1 MLHRNGSLTAPLQGR
16 VRAGVWEWQRGN
28 AHNLIFSGAHPD
40 NSRPD
45 ITEAHAMQSFAQTLV
60 QPGQQSETEGHWL
73 VEEQSTSTRENA
85 LCSLAQVVQRGW
97 SSVLLVTS
105 PLHQLRSLLV
115 FRRVLRQL
123 NATHVKVVGGLN
135 LGQITFGLQ
144 GAPLEGQEGLLLAQS
159 LAQDLDLASGAY
171 KSSAKGM
178 AAHTHLKARNVL
190 HYQGEGSRFQPAHY
204 LALDP
209 VNKAVVWGVRGT
221 KGFADLFA
229 DLAGSAHA
237 ASPGR
242 SHHVHYGMHHA
253 AQWLLHRHLDTVEE
267 LLMARPSYRLRLVGH
282 SMGGGVAAL
291 MAHLLHNDAS
301 LLPDCRNEIT
311 ATAFAPPGVMCP
323 HAAARCATYVT
334 SVILEHDVVPRVSTS
349 SLARLCK
356 DISDQDW
363 QAEARRQAMEAPA
376 IQASMPCCGAR
387 FVTSEIRGSWRH
399 LPYRQACRVAVSDS

>member
-1 MLHRNGSLTAPLQGR
+1 MTQAALSGAGR
-16 VRAGVWEWQRGN
+16 VASSAARTALKVPSLLEVL
-28 AHNLIFSGAHPD
+28 A
-40 NSRPD
+40 
-45 ITEAHAMQSFAQTLV
+45 
-60 QPGQQSETEGHWL
+60 
-73 VEEQSTSTRENA
+73 STS
-85 LCSLAQVVQRGW
+85 
-97 SSVLLVTS
+97 
-105 PLHQLRSLLV
+105 SLL
-115 FRRVLRQL
+115 Q
-123 NATHVKVVGGLN
+123 VVGGLN

-144 GAPLEGQEGLLLAQS
+144 ALSRQHQRQGLTDIPTGRPLEGQEGLLLAQS

-387 FVTSEIRGSWRH
+387 FVTSEIRGSTATATPTGMWRAAR
-399 LPYRQACRVAVSDS
+399 LPPTRHACISCRRGSEDLVPELRS